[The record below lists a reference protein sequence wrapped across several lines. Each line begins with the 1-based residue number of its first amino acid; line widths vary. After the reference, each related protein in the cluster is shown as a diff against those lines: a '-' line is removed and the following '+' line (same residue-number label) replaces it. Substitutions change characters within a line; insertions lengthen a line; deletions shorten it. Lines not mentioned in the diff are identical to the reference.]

1 MPIRNRSV
9 VLIFILIISLLFL
22 FTPVNRAQNQSQPQ
36 KGNQGGM
43 VLLEKSLRSRNLIH
57 SRWLLEAL
65 DGLPMGGSPMRLN
78 FFLLR
83 RSLAFRPVE
92 NFYLYNRTYSSPRL
106 RSDGRL
112 RERPPRSDKPFI
124 SADNPEFR
132 SRRGMDKLGQLKYVP
147 GIIVVKFRE
156 GLTVR
161 EVRKTARSLG
171 GRILRS
177 SRFSDFELIEI
188 PETMTVPQAV
198 KLYAKQPDVVYAEPN
213 YYRYSTF
220 RPSDPYY
227 SYQWHFQQID
237 IESAWDI
244 NFGSDPSVIVAV
256 IDSGVAFENYK
267 VFKQAPDL
275 AGTRFVPGFDFVDD
289 DRHPNDEGTGD
300 GFGHGTWVT
309 GIIAQTTNNG
319 LGVAGIAFNATIMPL
334 RVLDATGSGTSSDEA
349 EAIRFATLNGAR
361 VINLSLGG
369 EEASQAEHEAVRF
382 AYHNGV
388 VLVAAAGNERDE
400 PEPPSDVCYPAR
412 YEEVLAVGATD
423 YLRQRT
429 YYSNGGPGLDVV
441 APGGDMT
448 VDSNDDGFVDGVL
461 QQSFLAP
468 EYDKFYY
475 FFTSGTSGATPHV
488 AGIVA
493 MLISQYGITDPE
505 VIYDAIRYTAIDQ
518 GPPGRDDGYGYGL
531 VNARDL
537 LLGLGINR

>member
-1 MPIRNRSV
+1 MLTRNRYLF
-9 VLIFILIISLLFL
+9 LICTLIILLLFL
-22 FTPVNRAQNQSQPQ
+22 IAPINRAQNRAQSNR
-36 KGNQGGM
+36 G
-43 VLLEKSLRSRNLIH
+43 VLLKEETLRSRHLVY
-57 SRWLLEAL
+57 SRWLLGAF
-65 DGLPMGGSPMRLN
+65 DGLPFGGSPMRLS

-83 RSLAFRPVE
+83 RSLAFRPVV
-92 NFYLYNRTYSSPRL
+92 NFTLYNRTYSSPRL
-106 RSDGRL
+106 RGEGL
-112 RERPPRSDKPFI
+112 PPVDDPITSP
-124 SADNPEFR
+124 DNPEFS
-132 SRRGMDKLGQLKYVP
+132 SRRIVGKLGQLKYVP
-147 GIIVVKFRE
+147 GVIVVKFRE

-161 EVRKTARSLG
+161 DVRETAKSLG

-198 KLYAKQPDVVYAEPN
+198 ELFSRQPDVVYAEPN
-213 YYRYSTF
+213 YYRYSTLI
-220 RPSDPYY
+220 PSDPYY

-237 IESAWDI
+237 MEEAWDI
-244 NFGSDPSVIVAV
+244 NFGADPSVIVAV
-256 IDSGVAFENYK
+256 IDTGVAFEDYQG
-267 VFKQAPDL
+267 FQQAPDL
-275 AGTRFVPGFDFVDD
+275 AGTRFVLGYDFVDD
-289 DRHPNDEGTGD
+289 DHHANDEGSGD

-334 RVLDATGSGTSSDEA
+334 RVLDTTGTGTTADEA

-369 EEASQAEHEAVRF
+369 EEASQAEHEAIQF
-382 AYHNGV
+382 AYRNGV
-388 VLVAAAGNERDE
+388 VVVASSGNERDE

-412 YEEVLAVGATD
+412 YKEVLAVGATD
-423 YLRQRT
+423 YLKERT

-448 VDSNDDGFVDGVL
+448 ADHNGDDYMDGVL

-475 FFTSGTSGATPHV
+475 FFASGTSGASPHV
-488 AGIVA
+488 AGLVA
-493 MLISQYGITDPE
+493 LLISQYGITDPE
-505 VIYDAIRYTAIDQ
+505 VIYDAIRYTAIDL
-518 GPPGRDDGYGYGL
+518 GTPGKDNGYGYGL
-531 VNARDL
+531 INARDL